1 MEHLEALRERFQRPD
16 CRRFLPNLDAL
27 MCRVSMYQGDDEA
40 VDKWYR
46 EKAPRDLLKLRV
58 MLRYQYLT
66 RAMVELVYGKYQE
79 ALLVMA
85 PLGPYF
91 QAAHR
96 VMDGIYLDLLTA
108 ICYFRVGDGDW
119 RTPLHRALDACLD
132 YQFIRP
138 VSQYGAAVLPLLEKG
153 GWTGD
158 PAFLDR
164 LTAAARKQAAQYPD
178 FLRCRG
184 DLPEPLSPAEMNV
197 LRLLCHHK
205 SNAEIGEILGIKLPT
220 VKTYVSAVLRKLGVK
235 NRGAV
240 KDAALKL
247 HLI

>member
-1 MEHLEALRERFQRPD
+1 MRLLNNLVDSATAQPVIGSN
-16 CRRFLPNLDAL
+16 LPN
-27 MCRVSMYQGDDEA
+27 
-40 VDKWYR
+40 
-46 EKAPRDLLKLRV
+46 
-58 MLRYQYLT
+58 
-66 RAMVELVYGKYQE
+66 
-79 ALLVMA
+79 
-85 PLGPYF
+85 F
-91 QAAHR
+91 HIAHITQDQDR

-108 ICYFRVGDGDW
+108 ICRFRAGDGDW
-119 RTPLHRALDACLD
+119 QASLCAALDTCRD

-138 VSQYGAAVLPLLEKG
+138 VSQYGAAILPLLEKG
-153 GWTGD
+153 GWTAD

-178 FLRCRG
+178 FLRFRG
-184 DLPEPLSPAEMNV
+184 DLPEPLSPAELNV

-205 SNAEIGEILGIKLPT
+205 SNAEIGELLGIKLPT
-220 VKTYVSAVLRKLGVK
+220 VKTYVSAVLRKLNVK